1 MDHKRKRWAKG
12 RLAMDSGP
20 FPTKTPPPSSA
31 KRIWQIIRPYS
42 RRVLIAIFFSLMVS
56 GINGAI
62 AWLVKPAMDF
72 IFVEKRYDLLWWLP
86 IGILAL
92 YFLRGFGSLLQA
104 YYMQTS
110 GFKLI
115 RDMRVRCFETIVEL
129 PVATV
134 QKWSSGEM
142 ISRVMSDIGLL
153 SKILSD
159 SFRSFLVQIPS
170 LIVLMGVAL
179 YRRWDLA
186 LLSFVLLPVI
196 ALFTKRM
203 SQFLKVKRKDVQ
215 HAMAVITHRMNE
227 AIQGIKVLK
236 IFTMEDIKKRQFA
249 TSNQDHYH
257 QNARLIRIKEGTKF
271 VTELLSGVAVS
282 LIIGYGGYLVVRG
295 EMTSGDF
302 FSVLTAIVMA
312 FAPLKKLGK
321 SYGTFQESVGVLE
334 RIEDFLA
341 LKKEPSGQKA
351 PLPLTRGISFKGVSF
366 SYPGT
371 DELVLKEVSCTIPA
385 GKTFAIVGPSGAGK
399 STFVD
404 LIPRFYDP
412 TKGTILWDETDLREL
427 DVKALRRLI
436 GLVTQDIIL
445 FGDTIRE
452 NIAYGRPDATM
463 EEIEA
468 AARMAQA
475 HEFIM
480 ALPEGYDTLL
490 DERGLNLSGGQRQ
503 RIAIARALLK
513 DPSVLI
519 MDEATSALDTISE
532 QAVQEALK
540 IAKQGRTTIII
551 AHRMS
556 TILDA
561 DLIAVMDGGRILD
574 IGPHDVLLERNSL
587 YRELYTQLER

>member
-1 MDHKRKRWAKG
+1 MNLLDPDQKVPAQSVTR
-12 RLAMDSGP
+12 
-20 FPTKTPPPSSA
+20 
-31 KRIWQIIRPYS
+31 RIWQLIRPYS

-72 IFVEKRYDLLWWLP
+72 IFVEKRYDLLWLLP
-86 IGILAL
+86 IGILCL
-92 YFLRGFGSLLQA
+92 YFLRGLGSLLQA

-115 RDMRVRCFETIVEL
+115 CDMRARYFETIVEL

-134 QKWSSGEM
+134 RKWSSGEM
-142 ISRVMSDIGLL
+142 ISRMMSDIRLL

-159 SFRSFLVQIPS
+159 SFKSFIVQIPS
-170 LIVLMGVAL
+170 LLVLMGVAM

-186 LLSFVLLPVI
+186 LMSFMLLPAI
-196 ALFTKRM
+196 AMFTKRM
-203 SQFLKVKRKDVQ
+203 SQFLKQKRKDVQ

-236 IFTMEDIKKRQFA
+236 IFTMEEGKIKQFA
-249 TSNQDHYH
+249 RSNQDHYR

-334 RIEDFLA
+334 RVEDFLA
-341 LKKEPSGQKA
+341 LNREPTGTKA
-351 PLPLTRGISFKGVSF
+351 PKSLAREITFRQVSF
-366 SYPGT
+366 AYPGT
-371 DELVLKEVSCTIPA
+371 DELVLKDIDCVIPA

-399 STFVD
+399 STLVD
-404 LIPRFYDP
+404 LIPRFFDP
-412 TKGTILWDETDLREL
+412 TSGAILWDGTNLKEF
-427 DVKALRRLI
+427 DVMALRKLI
-436 GLVTQDIIL
+436 ALVAQDIVL

-452 NIAYGRPDATM
+452 NIAYGRPDASM

-480 ALPEGYDTLL
+480 TLPQGYDTFL

-513 DPSVLI
+513 DPSILI

-532 QAVQEALK
+532 QAVQEALET
-540 IAKQGRTTIII
+540 AKQGRTTIII

-556 TILDA
+556 TILSA
-561 DLIAVMDGGRILD
+561 DIIAVMDGGRILD
-574 IGPHDVLLERNSL
+574 KGPHQELLARNKL
-587 YRELYTQLER
+587 YRELYSQLEH